1 MNSELLTL
9 LEKVNDNSIVGLC
22 IQQALRNKQQEEL
35 LFILKDM
42 AHDNPQII
50 MPIIGKK
57 AFTLLSNSMT
67 GIPQS
72 GSIRNQ
78 F

>member
-1 MNSELLTL
+1 MNSELLAL

-22 IQQALRNKQQEEL
+22 IQLALRNKQQEEL

-57 AFTLLSNSMT
+57 AFTILNNNIHWNS
-67 GIPQS
+67 PK
-72 GSIRNQ
+72 REY
-78 F
+78 

>member
-1 MNSELLTL
+1 MNSELLAL

-22 IQQALRNKQQEEL
+22 IQLALRNKQQEEL

-57 AFTLLSNSMT
+57 AFTILNNNIT

-72 GSIRNQ
+72 GSIRNE